1 MGVNMNFWAYQY
13 QTHHFVDWLTARQIE
28 VEGSYRDTHS
38 SRSQLS
44 TLIQTCQLPP
54 SQAAPSQTPPS
65 HYVLIESTATLGDEV
80 SVVHARIQEFWNCH
94 VGLISCH
101 QVESESDPDSSV
113 TPLLIVPFDWP
124 LSEPLP
130 LGTLPPP
137 ARMPPQDWLQLG
149 AQIER
154 QQRSRTVELGHG
166 KNRLQGKPPPGQAPY
181 GYRRGKKSYLVDLR
195 AAPVVKGFYEHFL
208 LYGSLRRAVRFV
220 AQTYGKSISVST
232 GKRWLTHPVYRG
244 HLCYRQSEIISNTH
258 PPLLTELEAAQVDR
272 LVRRNQR
279 FAGRSASAPRSLAG
293 LVHCTNCGSGM
304 TISQITKPRVQKQY
318 LYLRPKACPNQPKCK
333 GLPYDKVLAQ
343 TIETVCDRLP
353 QAVANL
359 NPPDES
365 HKQALLVQIAQKESI
380 LTQVQ
385 SLLDDGVLDLESAQL
400 RTFNLE
406 MELSTLRSQLS
417 NFPPVNL
424 AETSKAIAIPEF
436 WLDLSETERRFYLRE
451 FIQSIDISRQENDW
465 DLNLRFVF
473 NSLPYKGFKE

>member
-1 MGVNMNFWAYQY
+1 MGVELHFVAYQY
-13 QTHHFVDWLTARQIE
+13 QTEQFLDWLTVHHIKVSKA
-28 VEGSYRDTHS
+28 YRDTHF
-38 SRSQLS
+38 SRPQLLD
-44 TLIQTCQLPP
+44 LIQSCQHDQPN
-54 SQAAPSQTPPS
+54 
-65 HYVLIESTATLGDEV
+65 YVLIESADVLGSEV
-80 SVVHARIQEFWNCH
+80 SLVQTRMKDLWDHR
-94 VGLISCH
+94 VGVIAMNPDYAEPFQRSASAPM
-101 QVESESDPDSSV
+101 QMIPVDWTPSEIPM
-113 TPLLIVPFDWP
+113 
-124 LSEPLP
+124 
-130 LGTLPPP
+130 LGTLPP
-137 ARMPPQDWLQLG
+137 AIRMTSTDWLQLG

-154 QQRSRTVELGHG
+154 QQHRHKVELGHG
-166 KNRLQGKPPPGQAPY
+166 KNRLQGTPPPGQAPY

-208 LYGSLRRAVRFV
+208 LYGSLRRSVRFV

-293 LVHCTNCGSGM
+293 LVHCQNCGSGM
-304 TISQITKPRVQKQY
+304 TISQVTKPRVQKQY
-318 LYLRPKACPNQPKCK
+318 LYLCPKTCPNQPKCK
-333 GLPYDKVLAQ
+333 ALPYDKVLTQ

-353 QAVANL
+353 KAVGNL
-359 NPPDES
+359 KPPNKS
-365 HKQALLVQIAQKESI
+365 QKQGLLKEIGQKESL

-385 SLLDDGVLDLESAQL
+385 ALLESGILDRESAQL

-406 MELSTLRSQLS
+406 TELSTLRSQLS

-424 AETSKAIAIPEF
+424 AETSKTIAIPEF

-451 FIQSIDISRQENDW
+451 FIQSIYISRHENDW
-465 DLNLRFVF
+465 DLSLNFVF
-473 NSLPYKGFKE
+473 EPLP